1 MTGGPGPGAGRVC
14 VIHTGLHKTGTSAV
28 QARLAASAGAL
39 AAAGILY
46 PAAGRS
52 KGAEASPAHHR
63 IAATILNGAAD
74 AAGERALQGL
84 AAEIAHTPHRALV
97 ISSELV
103 SSSLLKR
110 EPFRVPAYFAALGY
124 RVKLL
129 TYLRQQGDFLV
140 SRYVQR
146 VKTLHEARS
155 FAAFCDPILADPRHL
170 SDQVDRAA
178 RARGM
183 VAEFR
188 PFSAALRREGIERPF
203 LTGLFALCEVA
214 EGAEAEALAARCL
227 ATPLP
232 RVNERIG
239 PLDLALR
246 RSVVRGIENGPSV
259 CRDHGRYVERRI
271 TALLAAQGR
280 QPEPRYDVADAAF
293 LARVEAAFGPTN
305 DAFARRV
312 WGMGWH
318 EAFGGPPVPV
328 EPNDIEV
335 TRDPALVA
343 LHDRLLP
350 RLLRRFRRRVA
361 VQGLA
366 GDLGARLGGLFG
378 RKEPA

>member
-1 MTGGPGPGAGRVC
+1 MTGGPGAGRVC
-14 VIHTGLHKTGTSAV
+14 VIHTGLHKTGTTAV
-28 QARLAASAGAL
+28 QARLAASAEAL
-39 AAAGILY
+39 RAAGILY
-46 PAAGRS
+46 PAAGRA
-52 KGAEASPAHHR
+52 KGAHTSPAHHR
-63 IAATILNGAAD
+63 VAATVLNGPAD
-74 AAGERALQGL
+74 AAGEQAMRDL
-84 AAEIAHTPHRALV
+84 AAEIAGTPHRALV

-103 SSSLLKR
+103 SSSLLKGQ
-110 EPFRVPAYFAALGY
+110 PFRVPAYFAALGY

-140 SRYVQR
+140 SRYVQQ
-146 VKTLHEARS
+146 VKTLRETRS
-155 FAAFCDPILADPRHL
+155 FAQFCAPALADPEHQADRI
-170 SDQVDRAA
+170 DRAA

-203 LTGLFALCEVA
+203 LTGLLALCEVA
-214 EGAEAEALAARCL
+214 EGAEAEALAARLL
-227 ATPLP
+227 ASPLP

-246 RSVVRGIENGPSV
+246 RSIVRGIENGPSF
-259 CRDHGRYVERRI
+259 CPDHRRYVERRI
-271 TALLAAQGR
+271 AAALATAGR
-280 QPEPRYDVADAAF
+280 RSEPRYDVADAAF
-293 LARVEAAFGPTN
+293 LAQIEAGFGATN

-318 EAFGGPPVPV
+318 EAFGGAPVPV

-350 RLLRRFRRRVA
+350 RLLRRCRRRVK
-361 VQGLA
+361 GESLA
-366 GDLGARLGGLFG
+366 GALGARFG
-378 RKEPA
+378 RLLRRKAPA